1 MITTSLA
8 DAPDIYPL
16 QEPVVAQI
24 NRTVMIPCGQK
35 ATGNP
40 VPTFAWERQSPAGN
54 EGAPL
59 DDRSRVL
66 STGELQLGT
75 TNYSDAGSYTCTAT
89 NSIGTTTTT
98 LTVIVLGKCSL
109 VDLNFSFKT
118 SHIILAR
125 KN

>member
-1 MITTSLA
+1 MITTFLA

-24 NRTVMIPCGQK
+24 NRTITIPCGQK
-35 ATGNP
+35 VTGNP
-40 VPTFAWERQSPAGN
+40 VPAFAWQRQPAAGN

-66 STGELQLGT
+66 STGELQLGA

-98 LTVIVLGKCSL
+98 LTVIVLGKCS
-109 VDLNFSFKT
+109 VGDLNFSFKT
-118 SHIILAR
+118 SR
-125 KN
+125 TS

>member
-1 MITTSLA
+1 M
-8 DAPDIYPL
+8 
-16 QEPVVAQI
+16 
-24 NRTVMIPCGQK
+24 
-35 ATGNP
+35 
-40 VPTFAWERQSPAGN
+40 PTFAWERQSPAGN
-54 EGAPL
+54 EDAPL

-89 NSIGTTTTT
+89 NSIGTTITT

-118 SHIILAR
+118 SCSY
-125 KN
+125 